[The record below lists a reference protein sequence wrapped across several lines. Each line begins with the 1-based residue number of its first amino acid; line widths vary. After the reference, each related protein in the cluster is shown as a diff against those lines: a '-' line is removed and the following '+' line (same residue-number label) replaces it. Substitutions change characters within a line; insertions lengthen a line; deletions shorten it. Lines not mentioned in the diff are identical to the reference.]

1 MNTAVAAPEL
11 SRLDLSTDAIS
22 HWLCVRIGAALQID
36 SAQIDPDI
44 TFDRYGLDSVQAI
57 EVTAEL
63 GRALGLGELEPTL
76 LYDYPTIQ
84 QLAVYAAALVRK

>member
-11 SRLDLSTDAIS
+11 SRLDLSIDSIS
-22 HWLCVRIGAALQID
+22 AWLCARIGTALQLD

-57 EVTAEL
+57 EVTADL
-63 GRALGLGELEPTL
+63 GKALGLGELEPTL

-84 QLAVYAAALVRK
+84 QLAVYAATLARQ